1 MSVCLDPS
9 LLMMNMCLYFVHSL
23 SVFNQGEEGTS
34 WYIIQKG
41 SVNVVIYGK
50 VWSSQYSFVHLYVFS
65 FFCIF

>member
-50 VWSSQYSFVHLYVFS
+50 VWSSQYSFVPLYVFS